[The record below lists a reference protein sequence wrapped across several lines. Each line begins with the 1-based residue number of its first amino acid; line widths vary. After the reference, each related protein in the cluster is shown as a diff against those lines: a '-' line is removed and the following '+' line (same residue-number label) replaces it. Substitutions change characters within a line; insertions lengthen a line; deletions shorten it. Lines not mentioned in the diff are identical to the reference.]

1 MCSVFSSPFS
11 PPTPPDGSLTAA
23 NILSAA
29 HGIPLWESVDSFNW
43 LGMPEEVH
51 DEIARRYDGENAKK
65 KLILKWLDSHPCPS
79 WEHVVWLLR
88 VLEGEGRG
96 RVGAAEEA
104 EEKYLKSELCGM
116 HTVPRAH

>member
-23 NILSAA
+23 NILSASD
-29 HGIPLWESVDSFNW
+29 GIPLWKSIDSSFC
-43 LGMPEEVH
+43 LDMPQAQH
-51 DEIARRYDGENAKK
+51 DETAGRYDGEDAKK
-65 KLILKWLDSHPCPS
+65 NLILKWLDSHPCPS
-79 WEHVVWLLR
+79 WEHVVQLLR
-88 VLEGEGRG
+88 VLEGLGRG

-116 HTVPRAH
+116 HTVPHAH

>member
-1 MCSVFSSPFS
+1 MYSVFSSPFS

-23 NILSAA
+23 NILSVCD
-29 HGIPLWESVDSFNW
+29 GSPMWTSEESSIYLD
-43 LGMPEEVH
+43 MPRELH

-79 WEHVVWLLR
+79 WEHVVELLR
-88 VLEGEGRG
+88 WQEEGRG

>member
-1 MCSVFSSPFS
+1 MCSVFNSPFS

-23 NILSAA
+23 NILSVCV
-29 HGIPLWESVDSFNW
+29 GTTLWTRDDSFDCLN
-43 LGMPEEVH
+43 MPRELH
-51 DEIARRYDGENAKK
+51 DEIARRSDGENAKK

-79 WEHVVWLLR
+79 WENVVELLR
-88 VLEGEGRG
+88 WLDVKGRG

>member
-23 NILSAA
+23 NILSVCV
-29 HGIPLWESVDSFNW
+29 GTPLWTREHSFVC
-43 LGMPEEVH
+43 LDMPSELH

-79 WEHVVWLLR
+79 WENVVRLLR
-88 VLEGEGRG
+88 WLEGERRG

-104 EEKYLKSELCGM
+104 EEKYLKSEFCGM
-116 HTVPRAH
+116 HAVPRAH